1 MIKAKSSLD
10 FNFEFSPKLIGS
22 HEFYLPILMNGIR
35 TDLRPESSSSA
46 RATWDRVT
54 PARLVVAETAQP
66 TVQLRIEG
74 GQGPNANWENEITLS
89 PSQAIAVFF
98 LKNISDVK
106 SDFIFQANSSF
117 DLSEYS
123 FCLNPGEERQMKIKS
138 RHEVFEFGTNTINFV
153 ENGAFSYEIKLNF
166 INDQEGFLYSVIY
179 CVLPVYFRSTSGSRQ
194 SDEKLYKPN
203 IEFHPDELYLETVP
217 LDTFVKGYFTIQTT
231 NLGFEVL
238 NRPPFSNWLVQKK
251 LFSKTQKK
259 RISVA
264 ASIRSS
270 KNGRW

>member
-74 GQGPNANWENEITLS
+74 GQGTNADWDNEITMS
-89 PSQAIAVFF
+89 PSQSIAVFY
-98 LKNISDVK
+98 LRNVSDVK

-117 DLSEYS
+117 NLSEYS

-166 INDQEGFLYSVIY
+166 INDQERFYVHFRSMSTL
-179 CVLPVYFRSTSGSRQ
+179 LPVYF
-194 SDEKLYKPN
+194 
-203 IEFHPDELYLETVP
+203 
-217 LDTFVKGYFTIQTT
+217 
-231 NLGFEVL
+231 
-238 NRPPFSNWLVQKK
+238 
-251 LFSKTQKK
+251 
-259 RISVA
+259 
-264 ASIRSS
+264 
-270 KNGRW
+270 

>member
-1 MIKAKSSLD
+1 MIKEKSSLD

-66 TVQLRIEG
+66 TVQLRMGEG
-74 GQGPNANWENEITLS
+74 GQVTSELKQANWENEITLS

-98 LKNISDVK
+98 LKNISDIK

-123 FCLNPGEERQMKIKS
+123 FCLSPGEERQIKIKS
-138 RHEVFEFGTNTINFV
+138 RHELFEFGTKTINFV

-166 INDQEGFLYSVIY
+166 INDQESFLYT
-179 CVLPVYFRSTSGSRQ
+179 VYFRCTPGLLPVKVMK
-194 SDEKLYKPN
+194 KLYKPN

-238 NRPPFSNWLVQKK
+238 NRAPFFQLARSFYFPKP
-251 LFSKTQKK
+251 KK
-259 RISVA
+259 RISVT

>member
-66 TVQLRIEG
+66 TVQLRMGEG
-74 GQGPNANWENEITLS
+74 GQGSNANWENEITLS

-98 LKNISDVK
+98 LKNISDIK

-138 RHEVFEFGTNTINFV
+138 RHELFEFGTKTINFV

-166 INDQEGFLYSVIY
+166 INDQESFYGYILCTSG
-179 CVLPVYFRSTSGSRQ
+179 VLSVYFRCHWQ
-194 SDEKLYKPN
+194 SDEK
-203 IEFHPDELYLETVP
+203 
-217 LDTFVKGYFTIQTT
+217 TI
-231 NLGFEVL
+231 
-238 NRPPFSNWLVQKK
+238 
-251 LFSKTQKK
+251 
-259 RISVA
+259 
-264 ASIRSS
+264 
-270 KNGRW
+270 